1 MCAPDH
7 HGETPQ
13 SALFGS
19 SSAAPPHLRQC
30 KTLSTHLE
38 SDGRKTL
45 SCHAYIYMYTWHKG
59 AYTAQQQ
66 RIHVH
71 TRASTALPAR
81 CARAESLSS
90 IKTFSKRRCRRS
102 HCSSPGSKESARWPL
117 RARASECRD
126 SKDRQKNANPIGKGG
141 SHPSGKGASSSV
153 KQSSAPIPGR
163 PSTRARPRWC
173 WLLLPLAQT
182 QTEAQTQP
190 CSRGSA
196 PCLPKGPR
204 AELVSYHTAR
214 ARGRGHTMAGGDVLL
229 FSSCLKHSRETTRH
243 LRCQSTRERSSV

>member
-1 MCAPDH
+1 MPCVH
-7 HGETPQ
+7 
-13 SALFGS
+13 
-19 SSAAPPHLRQC
+19 
-30 KTLSTHLE
+30 
-38 SDGRKTL
+38 
-45 SCHAYIYMYTWHKG
+45 IY
-59 AYTAQQQ
+59 
-66 RIHVH
+66 VH
-71 TRASTALPAR
+71 MARGGLHSTATAHTCPHAR
-81 CARAESLSS
+81 LDRAPSPLRARRKSRS

-102 HCSSPGSKESARWPL
+102 HWSSPGSKESARWPL

-182 QTEAQTQP
+182 QSAPEMVP

-204 AELVSYHTAR
+204 AELVSCRTAR
-214 ARGRGHTMAGGDVLL
+214 ARGGGSTMAGGDAPL
-229 FSSCLKHSRETTRH
+229 FFSCMKHSRETTRH
-243 LRCQSTRERSSV
+243 LRCQSTLERSSA

>member
-1 MCAPDH
+1 MCPAH

-13 SALFGS
+13 SALFRS
-19 SSAAPPHLRQC
+19 SSAAPPHFRRC

-45 SCHAYIYMYTWHKG
+45 SCHAYIYMYTWHEG

-90 IKTFSKRRCRRS
+90 IKTFSKRRCRMS

-182 QTEAQTQP
+182 QSAPEMESL
-190 CSRGSA
+190 SRGSA
-196 PCLPKGPR
+196 PCLP
-204 AELVSYHTAR
+204 
-214 ARGRGHTMAGGDVLL
+214 RGRG
-229 FSSCLKHSRETTRH
+229 
-243 LRCQSTRERSSV
+243 RSW

>member
-1 MCAPDH
+1 MRTYICT
-7 HGETPQ
+7 HGTR
-13 SALFGS
+13 G
-19 SSAAPPHLRQC
+19 H
-30 KTLSTHLE
+30 
-38 SDGRKTL
+38 
-45 SCHAYIYMYTWHKG
+45 
-59 AYTAQQQ
+59 TAQQQ

-182 QTEAQTQP
+182 QTEAQTQT
-190 CSRGSA
+190 
-196 PCLPKGPR
+196 LQPR
-204 AELVSYHTAR
+204 ERAVPAEGA
-214 ARGRGHTMAGGDVLL
+214 AGGAGKLSD
-229 FSSCLKHSRETTRH
+229 RT
-243 LRCQSTRERSSV
+243 STRWRVNHGRW

>member
-13 SALFGS
+13 SALFRS
-19 SSAAPPHLRQC
+19 SSAAPPHFRQC
-30 KTLSTHLE
+30 KRLSTHLE

-45 SCHAYIYMYTWHKG
+45 SCHAYIYMYTWHEG

-90 IKTFSKRRCRRS
+90 IKTFSKRRCRMS

-182 QTEAQTQP
+182 QTEAQTQT
-190 CSRGSA
+190 
-196 PCLPKGPR
+196 LQPR
-204 AELVSYHTAR
+204 ERAVPAEGT
-214 ARGRGHTMAGGDVLL
+214 AGGAGKL
-229 FSSCLKHSRETTRH
+229 SHRM
-243 LRCQSTRERSSV
+243 STR